1 MSEVRVTYSGLI
13 SFGIVMITVITGL
26 IFTLIVTRK
35 LETEEFAIWSL
46 IGSLIVYVMILDP
59 ISSFWAT
66 RQIAR
71 GEKVVGTAIGSSVIF
86 AIIATGIYQVIIYY
100 ITITTDADYN
110 ILLLTSLMIP
120 LLYLSKEVKAV
131 LSGFKPEGTSY
142 GLLIFEVT
150 KIPLGLIFVYWWD
163 LGINGAIYTT
173 ILSQSASLIF
183 YIYLIRSK
191 LKEKFHFNYLKTWLK
206 RFWLPL
212 LHGNTDRLI
221 HLDVTIYTTLVG
233 SVTGLAYLGAARA
246 IINGISMTTYLSN
259 GLYPKLV
266 SGEKDEYIVMM
277 FKRTFLFTIP
287 ILGMALVFAKPG
299 LWILNPNYL
308 ESHIIVYSWVF
319 VQFAYVVETL
329 LASSLL
335 GLENV
340 DIQKHPKIKQFLK
353 SNLFKVPMMDTIGR
367 IFYIILLIVLLPFIL
382 ESNSSDFYVIFWWGV
397 IGIAANLLIIG
408 LYSKMIKKSI
418 NFKFPIKNMAK
429 YVFVTIIASVP
440 SFILVENYLV
450 YEESIFDFLPII
462 FPFLLLY
469 ASIYIS
475 LIYLWDK
482 ETRHLLKLIIN
493 EIKK

>member
-1 MSEVRVTYSGLI
+1 
-13 SFGIVMITVITGL
+13 
-26 IFTLIVTRK
+26 
-35 LETEEFAIWSL
+35 
-46 IGSLIVYVMILDP
+46 
-59 ISSFWAT
+59 
-66 RQIAR
+66 
-71 GEKVVGTAIGSSVIF
+71 
-86 AIIATGIYQVIIYY
+86 
-100 ITITTDADYN
+100 
-110 ILLLTSLMIP
+110 
-120 LLYLSKEVKAV
+120 
-131 LSGFKPEGTSY
+131 
-142 GLLIFEVT
+142 
-150 KIPLGLIFVYWWD
+150 
-163 LGINGAIYTT
+163 
-173 ILSQSASLIF
+173 
-183 YIYLIRSK
+183 
-191 LKEKFHFNYLKTWLK
+191 
-206 RFWLPL
+206 
-212 LHGNTDRLI
+212 
-221 HLDVTIYTTLVG
+221 
-233 SVTGLAYLGAARA
+233 
-246 IINGISMTTYLSN
+246 MTTYLSN

-340 DIQKHPKIKQFLK
+340 DIQKDPKIKQFLK